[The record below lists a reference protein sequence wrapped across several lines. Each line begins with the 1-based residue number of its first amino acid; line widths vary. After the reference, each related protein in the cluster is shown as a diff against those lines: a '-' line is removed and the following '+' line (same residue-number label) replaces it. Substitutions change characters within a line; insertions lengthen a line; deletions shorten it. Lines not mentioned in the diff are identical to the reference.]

1 MIELM
6 LPHLS
11 AAALLAVA
19 GAAHCVGMC
28 GGIGTA
34 LTFTVPAARREGLL
48 ALKFN
53 LCGFSALFPLLGNRN
68 GCQFIGFRFHSKST
82 GGG

>member
-34 LTFTVPAARREGLL
+34 LTFT
-48 ALKFN
+48 
-53 LCGFSALFPLLGNRN
+53 
-68 GCQFIGFRFHSKST
+68 
-82 GGG
+82 